1 MYKLSFEYNAICSLS
16 IPIFTI
22 FIRVDQLQ
30 IGRYK
35 LPFRSW
41 ISWLKVYKIYP
52 SSMKLA
58 IFNLRTTVI
67 NSSLFRGCDVNL
79 SYNGRSLHVFYFLPT
94 IFPIRDSTGLH
105 RVSEDARIAQ
115 GLLLQLEDC
124 DRSLF
129 S

>member
-1 MYKLSFEYNAICSLS
+1 MNKLAQS
-16 IPIFTI
+16 I
-22 FIRVDQLQ
+22 
-30 IGRYK
+30 
-35 LPFRSW
+35 
-41 ISWLKVYKIYP
+41 YKIYP

-58 IFNLRTTVI
+58 IFNLRTVI
-67 NSSLFRGCDVNL
+67 KSSLFRGCDVNL

-105 RVSEDARIAQ
+105 RVSEEDARIAQ
-115 GLLLQLEDC
+115 GLLLQPEDC